1 MTTDARHLAIE
12 NRLRTESTVWL
23 SSMRPDGR
31 PHVVPAW
38 FSWDGSVFDLFSKP
52 HAQKVRNVREHPAV
66 MLAIGQP
73 GAEWDVELV
82 EGTAAVL
89 DRPTAEVVP
98 PRMFEKYAEL
108 MARAQLDRTTFV
120 GTYSQPVRITPTR
133 FLGYGGKG
141 WTDPALTP
149 DGDDD
154 VSGHLWMPEV
164 QRALLDEIARATR
177 RGVTPELVALEE

>member
-1 MTTDARHLAIE
+1 
-12 NRLRTESTVWL
+12 
-23 SSMRPDGR
+23 
-31 PHVVPAW
+31 
-38 FSWDGSVFDLFSKP
+38 
-52 HAQKVRNVREHPAV
+52 
-66 MLAIGQP
+66 
-73 GAEWDVELV
+73 
-82 EGTAAVL
+82 
-89 DRPTAEVVP
+89 
-98 PRMFEKYAEL
+98 

-177 RGVTPELVALEE
+177 RGVTPELIALEE